1 MTHLENNFEAK
12 DCYNEKLTDLKKER
26 EKEREKE
33 LAEKEGGSVPAIQCA
48 DINEE

>member
-1 MTHLENNFEAK
+1 MTHLENNFESK

-26 EKEREKE
+26 EKEQ
-33 LAEKEGGSVPAIQCA
+33 AEKEGGSVQAIQSA